1 MYLLSFSGLKQRLKF
16 LELAIKSI
24 LVSQP
29 KPEGDK
35 SPYYDLADKYKIKID
50 FRPFIKVVGVDL
62 KEFRSQKVNLPDF
75 TGIILTSKVAADHF
89 FRIAEETRYEIPDD
103 LKYFCISE
111 AVALYLQK
119 FVAYRKRKIFFGK
132 QTIEQ
137 LTDVMKKHKDEKFLL
152 PCTDI
157 LRDNI
162 PLTLEEQKI
171 EFQKVILYKTVA
183 SDLSDLEEVKYDM
196 LVFFSPGGIESLFK
210 NFPGFKQEK
219 TAIAAFGSTTAQA
232 VVKNNLRL
240 DLHAPQPNAPSMVGA
255 IELFIKD
262 RLKNG

>member
-1 MYLLSFSGLKQRLKF
+1 MFFLNFQRFRKRLNF

-29 KPEGDK
+29 KPEGEK
-35 SPYYDLADKYKIKID
+35 SPYYDLAEKYKIKVD
-50 FRPFIKVVGVDL
+50 FRPFIKVEGVDA
-62 KEFRSQKVNLPDF
+62 KEFRAQRVNLPDF
-75 TGIILTSKVAADHF
+75 TGIILTSKVAVDHF
-89 FRIAEETRYEIPDD
+89 FRVAEEIRYDVPDD

-119 FVAYRKRKIFFGK
+119 YVAYRKRKIFFGK

-137 LTDVMKKHKDEKFLL
+137 LADVMKKHKEEKFLL

-162 PLTLEEQKI
+162 PLTLEEQNI
-171 EFQKVILYKTVA
+171 EFTKVILYKTVA
-183 SDLSDLEEVKYDM
+183 ADLSDLEDVKYDM

-210 NFPGFKQEK
+210 NFPDFKQEN
-219 TAIAAFGSTTAQA
+219 TAIAAFGTTTAQA
-232 VVKNNLRL
+232 VVKNHLRL

-255 IELFIKD
+255 IELFIKE
-262 RLKNG
+262 RLKKG